1 MRSVGRK
8 GERGKEKRGID
19 KEERKREPL
28 PMSNTN
34 INVLI
39 LSEKSGSHGGV
50 YEDDNHL
57 GLIVLMMEA
66 IRTCETS
73 V

>member
-1 MRSVGRK
+1 MRSVSRK
-8 GERGKEKRGID
+8 GKRGKEKRRTD

-28 PMSNTN
+28 PMSNANT
-34 INVLI
+34 NVLI
-39 LSEKSGSHGGV
+39 LSEISGSHGGV
-50 YEDDNHL
+50 YEDDNRL